1 MTPLQRNVLC
11 DPQTSGG
18 LLMAVLPTAIAEVKQ
33 IAWQNNL
40 SLSAIGQLEQSK
52 SGRAMIEVVE

>member
-1 MTPLQRNVLC
+1 
-11 DPQTSGG
+11 
-18 LLMAVLPTAIAEVKQ
+18 MAVLPTAIAEVKQ